1 MLASWAGADEPAPS
15 AAPAPATAAGGQ
27 AAAPAAAPEKDAKI
41 SDSTEVTL
49 TLRDGRTFDGMLV
62 RRSESETIITI
73 AGVET
78 RFKASEIE
86 KLRELPPVLD
96 RYAEMV
102 KMVPADQLDRR
113 MELINWLADRRHLD
127 IAVIEAERLAA
138 RNPRS
143 ATVKKLVDELRL
155 KEQLLKPA
163 TPARDGA
170 DTREVLKGTASPA
183 AGREEAPPA
192 DAEVPSAPTTAPVP
206 ARPATDT
213 SDVLSPTDSMIP
225 VTEFPLLTARQIN
238 LLKVYEVDL
247 SDEPNIVIPRAVVQQ
262 LLDAYSGSP
271 LVPSDRT
278 QRDAMLRQ
286 NPLETMDLMYR
297 LKARD
302 FYPRVQIVDHPR
314 SIRMFRDDVHRS
326 VVLNSCATN
335 MCHGGSD
342 AGRLVL
348 STFRPNAD
356 PTLYTNFYIL
366 SRFRT
371 SDGLGLIDAENPEQ
385 SLLVQMGL
393 PREMSRAKHPP
404 VMRDGR
410 DIWRPTFSGLDDRRY
425 LATVEWLKSLY
436 RPRPVYELEYE
447 PYRPFVRPPKPV
459 FENVER

>member
-1 MLASWAGADEPAPS
+1 
-15 AAPAPATAAGGQ
+15 
-27 AAAPAAAPEKDAKI
+27 
-41 SDSTEVTL
+41 VTL

-62 RRSESETIITI
+62 RRSESETVITI

-102 KMVPADQLDRR
+102 KLVPADQLDRR
-113 MELINWLADRRHLD
+113 MELITWLADRRHLD

-163 TPARDGA
+163 APAKDGAETPAAPKEPARPAVG
-170 DTREVLKGTASPA
+170 PA
-183 AGREEAPPA
+183 AGRDAARPV
-192 DAEVPSAPTTAPVP
+192 DAEAPSAPTPTPVP
-206 ARPATDT
+206 ARPATD
-213 SDVLSPTDSMIP
+213 VPEEPSPADSMIP

-262 LLDAYSGSP
+262 LLEAYAGSP
-271 LVPSDRT
+271 LVPSDRA
-278 QRDAMLRQ
+278 QREAMLRQ
-286 NPLETMDLMYR
+286 NPLETMDLIYR

-366 SRFRT
+366 SRFKT
-371 SDGLGLIDAENPEQ
+371 NDGRGLIDAENPEQ

-393 PREMSRAKHPP
+393 PRDMSRAKHPP

-425 LATVEWLKSLY
+425 LATVEWLRSLY